1 MGALLRFG
9 GGVDHLGATLELKAV
24 DIQQRI
30 ISGYAAVCSNL
41 DRVGDIIDPAAFT
54 KCLSE
59 KAPGDIAV
67 FIGHKTDTLPVGIP
81 VKLQADGKGLY
92 SETLIKPGPIGDDLL
107 QTAAFLQRHGRS
119 LGMSIGYRT
128 RGSKM
133 ERVNGKLV
141 RRLMD
146 VDVAE
151 YSFAASQSIANPEA
165 LVVGVKARGKAM
177 AEGSDAAG
185 GATVPEGASE
195 YRIEQRDDGWHVLDE
210 ADGDDLGTYDSRA
223 EAETAVAAL
232 TREEGEMDDEMP
244 GMGKGKT
251 MDESKAVWTTA
262 FVNDLPDSSFLFI
275 EDGGQKDGDGRTV
288 PRSKRHFP
296 YKDASGKI
304 DLPHLRNAIARIPQ
318 SNAPGLNKDA
328 LQARAQRLL
337 AAANGGDG
345 KTIDEAPEWQQGAP
359 LTLYGVGCQLHDLA
373 DTVAASHKA
382 MTLLGEDTKLG
393 ARMQAPMRQKLRD
406 AIQTLTDLANWAE
419 TVDAEKDA
427 AAKVAHYQR
436 SLELLALDVA

>member
-1 MGALLRFG
+1 M
-9 GGVDHLGATLELKAV
+9 DHLGATLELKAV
-24 DIQQRI
+24 DIQQRV

-59 KAPGDIAV
+59 KAPSDIAV
-67 FIGHKTDTLPVGIP
+67 FIGHKTNTLPVGIP
-81 VKLQADGKGLY
+81 IALKADGKGLY

-107 QTAAFLQRHGRS
+107 ETAAFLQRHGRS

-165 LVVGVKARGKAM
+165 LVVGVKAA
-177 AEGSDAAG
+177 AE
-185 GATVPEGASE
+185 
-195 YRIEQRDDGWHVLDE
+195 YHIEQQADGWHVMDD

-223 EAETAVAAL
+223 EAQTAIDGLMNEENEPEDDADKPAAKKPMQ
-232 TREEGEMDDEMP
+232 G
-244 GMGKGKT
+244 GKT
-251 MDESKAVWTTA
+251 ADAVKAVWSTA
-262 FVNDLPDSSFLFI
+262 AVNELPDSSFLYI
-275 EDGGQKDGDGRTV
+275 SPGGQKDDEGKTV
-288 PRSKRHFP
+288 PRTLRHFP
-296 YKDASGKI
+296 YKTADGTI

-318 SNAPGLNKDA
+318 SDVPNKDA
-328 LQARAQRLL
+328 LQARAQRML
-337 AAANGGDG
+337 AAENGGDG

-359 LTLYGVGCQLHDLA
+359 LTLWGVGLQLQELA
-373 DTVAASHKA
+373 DTVAESHKA
-382 MTLLGEDTKLG
+382 MTLLGEDTKAG
-393 ARMQAPMRQKLRD
+393 ARMQAPMRQKLRE
-406 AIQTLTDLANWAE
+406 AIATLNDLANWAE

-427 AAKVAHYQR
+427 AAKVAHYRR
-436 SLELLALDVA
+436 SLELLGLDLAS

>member
-1 MGALLRFG
+1 MAPL
-9 GGVDHLGATLELKAV
+9 DHLGATLELKAV

-54 KCLSE
+54 KCLAE
-59 KAPGDIAV
+59 KAPSEIAV

-81 VKLQADGKGLY
+81 VTLQADGKGLY

-107 QTAAFLQRHGRS
+107 ETAAFLQRHGRS

-165 LVVGVKARGKAM
+165 LVVGVKATDGKA
-177 AEGSDAAG
+177 
-185 GATVPEGASE
+185 ASE

-210 ADGDDLGTYDSRA
+210 DDGDDLGTYDSEA
-223 EAETAVAAL
+223 EARTAVAAL
-232 TREEGEMDDEMP
+232 EREASEADDKPM
-244 GMGKGKT
+244 MGGKIAA
-251 MDESKAVWTTA
+251 DAVKAVWSTA
-262 FVNDLPDSSFLFI
+262 FVNDLPDSSFLYV
-275 EDGGQKDGDGRTV
+275 EKGEKDDEGKTV

-296 YKDASGKI
+296 YKDGSGKI
-304 DLPHLRNAIARIPQ
+304 DLPHLRNAIAWIPQ

-337 AAANGGDG
+337 ASVNGGDG
-345 KTIDEAPEWQQGAP
+345 KTIDDAPEWQQGAP
-359 LTLYGVGCQLHDLA
+359 LTLYGVGCQLQELA
-373 DTVAASHKA
+373 DAVADSHKA

-406 AIQTLTDLANWAE
+406 AIATLTDLANWAE

-427 AAKVAHYQR
+427 AAKIAHYQR